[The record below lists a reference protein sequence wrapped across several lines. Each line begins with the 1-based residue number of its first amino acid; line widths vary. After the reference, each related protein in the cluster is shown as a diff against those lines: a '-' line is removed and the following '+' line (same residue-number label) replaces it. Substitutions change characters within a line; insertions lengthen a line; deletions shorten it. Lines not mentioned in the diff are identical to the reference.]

1 MKSLRISMPF
11 KHRQTFNK
19 KHTMTIKKYNA
30 INLQEKVVNT
40 RIRIWYLYYVVV
52 FSSKSADLKLLFSLW
67 HSLKK
72 NIIIFDSAYH
82 DLYPGTDYKMSTQN
96 KKKFLRKR
104 CSI

>member
-11 KHRQTFNK
+11 EHRQTFNK

-40 RIRIWYLYYVVV
+40 RIRIRYLYYVVV

-72 NIIIFDSAYH
+72 KGLFLTLHIMICIPERITKCQH
-82 DLYPGTDYKMSTQN
+82 KI